1 MIQPN
6 ELRIGNYVD
15 YKGKML
21 PVLAIDNEAFLSE
34 LKYKGLVRLPDKLPN
49 GMVFGSSGIW
59 CAKINPIPIT
69 PEILERLGFEKHSH
83 FTVAN
88 SRFIELGRNR
98 VLSVQCAGTPNEI
111 VFLSEQSDKA
121 VKDVICIRNYDYD
134 GYTYVHQLQN
144 LYHSLTG
151 IELTFK
157 TN

>member
-1 MIQPN
+1 MIQPQ
-6 ELRIGNYVD
+6 ELRIGNYLEWSNHDNYSEVKPITGKDIEEIEYNHMHPDDPEERNRFHSSWD
-15 YKGKML
+15 Y
-21 PVLAIDNEAFLSE
+21 V
-34 LKYKGLVRLPDKLPN
+34 
-49 GMVFGSSGIW
+49 
-59 CAKINPIPIT
+59 PIT
-69 PEILERLGFEKHSH
+69 PEILERLGFDKHPH

>member
-6 ELRIGNYVD
+6 ELRIGNYVE
-15 YKGKML
+15 YRGKY
-21 PVLAIDNEAFLSE
+21 VQVNRVEKDSDFQH
-34 LKYKGLVRLPDKLPN
+34 
-49 GMVFGSSGIW
+49 
-59 CAKINPIPIT
+59 CTPIPIT
-69 PEILERLGFEKHSH
+69 PDILERLGFEKHPH

-98 VLSVQCAGTPNEI
+98 VLSVECAGTPNEI
-111 VFLSEQSDKA
+111 IFLSEQSDKP
-121 VKDVICIRNYDYD
+121 VKDVICLRNYDYD

-144 LYHSLTG
+144 LYYSLTG

>member
-6 ELRIGNYVD
+6 ELRIGNNIFNGVIVAVNEDHFIFNDGYSNWSS
-15 YKGKML
+15 KRFNSE
-21 PVLAIDNEAFLSE
+21 VLA
-34 LKYKGLVRLPDKLPN
+34 
-49 GMVFGSSGIW
+49 
-59 CAKINPIPIT
+59 PIPIT
-69 PEILERLGFEKHSH
+69 PEILERLGFQKHPH

-98 VLSVQCAGTPNEI
+98 VLSVECAGTQNEI

-121 VKDVICIRNYDYD
+121 VKDIICIRNYDYD

-144 LYHSLTG
+144 LFYALTNK
-151 IELTFK
+151 ELTFK